1 MSVKSLKK
9 EYQQVVAT
17 YHEMLENLADMEKD
31 LENELISPEF
41 MDNLKQQLTPITQN
55 YQWWSYVMY
64 TLDEPERKDKR
75 DKYKKSRK
83 KLIQTL
89 DPNES
94 LEARLSECRKSLDTM
109 HEVE

>member
-1 MSVKSLKK
+1 MSIKSLKK
-9 EYQQVVAT
+9 EYQQVVET
-17 YHEMLENLADMEKD
+17 YHEMLENLNEMEKD
-31 LENELISPEF
+31 LENELVSPEF
-41 MDNLKQQLTPITQN
+41 MDNLKQQLAPITQN

-75 DKYKKSRK
+75 DKYRKSKRK
-83 KLIQTL
+83 IVDQL

-94 LEARLSECRKSLDTM
+94 LASRLAECRKSLDTM